1 MNADVAERTQRQVSG
16 IVRETLAFVHRRLGL
31 GDALDSWGD
40 DSWID
45 TLAAEAVEEFDMWLS
60 AGVVMADATYP
71 IGAES

>member
-1 MNADVAERTQRQVSG
+1 MLPSVAERTQRQVSDV
-16 IVRETLAFVHRRLGL
+16 VRESLSFVHRCLGL
-31 GDALDSWGD
+31 GDALDGWGD

-71 IGAES
+71 IGAAS